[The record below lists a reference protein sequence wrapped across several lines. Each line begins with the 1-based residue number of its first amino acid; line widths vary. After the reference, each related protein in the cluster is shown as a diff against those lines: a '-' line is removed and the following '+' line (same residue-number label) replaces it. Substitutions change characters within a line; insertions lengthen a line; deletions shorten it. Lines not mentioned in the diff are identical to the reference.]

1 MDNETLTPLL
11 AARGISKSFPGVR
24 ALDGVTLSV
33 RRGEVHALLG
43 ENGAGKSTL
52 LKILS
57 GAQSPDDGQLFLNGL
72 PLGHSQTPL
81 ERQRAGI
88 VTIYQEFNLLPDLSV
103 AENMFVGREPVR
115 FGLIDWSALNER
127 ASRILSMLGLRMD
140 PRVAVRTLTVGEQQM
155 VEIARAMT
163 FDAKLIIMDEPTAAL
178 SSREVESLHRI
189 VRDLREREVS
199 VIYVTHRLNE
209 VSELCDRFTVLRD
222 GRFVADGQVSEHPAA
237 DLVRL
242 MVGRAVDLLRH
253 RRHRAPSD
261 EALRVEGVSSEPA
274 QRTRAAC
281 LKDICMSVRAGEI
294 LGLAGLMGAGRTDF
308 ARILFGAERCSAGTL
323 WLKRDPV
330 RMPRSP
336 SEAILHGITLL
347 PEHRKRDGC
356 FLDQSIRQNMS
367 LPNLKQLSRWKVFVS
382 DRRETEFV
390 QKYRAA
396 LGITM
401 ASDRTPIGHLSG
413 GNQQKVLLAR
423 CLALAPRVL
432 ILDEPTRGIDIGAKA
447 DVHELIRETA
457 DTGVA
462 VIVISSELLE
472 LLAISDRIGVFR
484 EGQLVAEVDG
494 ESATEQAVMSL
505 MAMGTAA

>member
-1 MDNETLTPLL
+1 MADETLIPLL
-11 AARGISKSFPGVR
+11 EARGISKSFPGVK
-24 ALDGVTLSV
+24 ALDNVTLAV

-52 LKILS
+52 LKILA
-57 GAQSPDDGQLFLNGL
+57 GAQSPDGGQLFLHGL

-88 VTIYQEFNLLPDLSV
+88 VTIYQEFNLLPEMSV

-115 FGLIDWSALNER
+115 FGLIDWPSLHEQA
-127 ASRILSMLGLRMD
+127 ARILGVLGLQLD
-140 PRVAVRTLTVGEQQM
+140 PRVPVRTLTVGEQQM

-163 FDAKLIIMDEPTAAL
+163 FDAQLIIMDEPTAAL
-178 SSREVESLHRI
+178 SAREVDALHGI
-189 VRDLREREVS
+189 VRDLRQRGIS

-209 VSELCDRFTVLRD
+209 VSTLCDRFTILRD
-222 GRFVADGQVSEHPAA
+222 GRFVADGRVCDHTAA
-237 DLVRL
+237 ELVRS
-242 MVGRAVDLLRH
+242 MVGRHVELLRH
-253 RRHRAPSD
+253 RRHRPPRD
-261 EALRVEGVSSEPA
+261 EALRVQGVCSEPA
-274 QRTRAAC
+274 RRTRATS
-281 LKDICMSVRAGEI
+281 LKDICMHVRAGEI

-308 ARILFGAERCSAGTL
+308 ARILFGAEPCSAGEL
-323 WLKRDPV
+323 WLKRDRV

-336 SEAILHGITLL
+336 SEAIRLGIALL

-356 FLDQSIRQNMS
+356 FLDQSIRQNMT
-367 LPNLKQLSRWKVFVS
+367 LPNLKQLTRWKWFVS
-382 DRRETEFV
+382 KRRESQFV
-390 QKYRAA
+390 DKYKAA
-396 LGITM
+396 LGIAM
-401 ASDRTPIGHLSG
+401 GSDRTPIGHLSG

-423 CLALAPRVL
+423 CLALSPRVL
-432 ILDEPTRGIDIGAKA
+432 LLDEPTRGIDIGAKA
-447 DVHELIRETA
+447 DVHELIRQTA

-484 EGQLVAEVDG
+484 EGQLIAEVDG
-494 ESATEQAVMSL
+494 ESATEQGVMSL